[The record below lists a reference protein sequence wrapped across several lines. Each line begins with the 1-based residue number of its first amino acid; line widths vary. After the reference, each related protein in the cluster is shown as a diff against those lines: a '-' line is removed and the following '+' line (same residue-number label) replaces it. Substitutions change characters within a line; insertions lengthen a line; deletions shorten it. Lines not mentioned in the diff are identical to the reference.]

1 MSTYHYPIVFW
12 RDGAGAVTGA
22 AVGDFETI
30 AASAATE
37 DEVMRQLQEM
47 IYWRFENEP
56 WNVDP
61 DLAAPALIEVK
72 VEIRPQYRT
81 RKRIIPCP
89 ETVWLPV
96 ACVSGEQGN
105 GLRLCIVPHFS
116 LQFSYREQSELK
128 SLVSHYVKES
138 LQTLSP
144 AQLAGCLPPR
154 KCTLK
159 ELVVRDSAHR
169 VRRVPL
175 ANQREMKILFTVAD
189 PLLHDSTRRRAASA
203 AYGREHLVQSV
214 VEKLARERANV
225 LLVGES
231 GVGKTT
237 LLLDAAKQ
245 LARRAGFTATKE
257 KEGDD
262 QAAMSELRTYRYWRG
277 SGGRMIAGMRYLG
290 EWEERCEAFIGQ
302 LARIEGV
309 YCVENLLELAQAG
322 GQGPGDSVA
331 TFLLPYL
338 QRGELRMVAEATPAE
353 VEACRRLLPGL
364 LDVFQVITVPSMD
377 DTTAVQV
384 LSRVAAAQASGLR
397 LKVEPGTVSLVH
409 RLHKRFKP
417 YSALPGPAADFL
429 KTLCDRQARSDR
441 AGGKSLS
448 TQSAIDLFVEQTGLP
463 EMFLRDDLLLH
474 LDAVRAQFE
483 SQIIGQPEATLAA
496 ARLITTIKAG
506 LTDPARPMGVLL
518 FSGPTGVGKT
528 ALARALVDYCFG
540 AGGQKDRLVRLDM
553 SEYGGWGAGQRLLHN
568 PQGQPAA
575 WIQKVRRQP
584 FSVVLFDEI
593 EKAAPEVFDV
603 LLGLM
608 DEGRLT
614 DRFGRVTWFQSA
626 IVIMTSNLGANVP
639 VSVGFSL
646 DTVPSYESEVSKFF
660 RPEFFN
666 RLDAVI
672 TFKPLSHEEV
682 VSITRKELADMAGR
696 EGFLAAGIRLNWTE
710 RLVERL
716 AQEGYDRHFGARPLQ
731 RAVERLVVT
740 ALARW
745 RVARS
750 DVKNASLLI
759 DLDEGGVVRIKP
771 DLKPDYSSE

>member
-1 MSTYHYPIVFW
+1 MSTYHYPIVLW
-12 RDGAGAVTGA
+12 RDGAGFVTGA

-30 AASAATE
+30 AASAAKE
-37 DEVMRQLQEM
+37 DDVMRQLQEM
-47 IYWRFENEP
+47 IEWRFENQP

-61 DLAAPALIEVK
+61 DLADPVLSEMK

-81 RKRIIPCP
+81 RNRITPCP

-96 ACVSGEQGN
+96 PCVSGVQSN

-116 LQFSYREQSELK
+116 LQFSYREQAELK

-154 KCTLK
+154 KCVMKIMVL
-159 ELVVRDSAHR
+159 RDSAHR
-169 VRRVPL
+169 ARRVPV
-175 ANQREMKILFTVAD
+175 ADRREMKILFTVAD
-189 PLLHDSTRRRAASA
+189 PLLHDSSRKRAASA
-203 AYGREHLVQSV
+203 AYGREHLVQTV
-214 VEKLARERANV
+214 TQKLGRERANV

-231 GVGKTT
+231 GVGKSTV
-237 LLLDAAKQ
+237 LLDAAKQ
-245 LARRAGFTATKE
+245 LARRTDSGNADE

-262 QAAMSELRTYRYWRG
+262 EASAKELRTYRYWRG

-290 EWEERCEAFIGQ
+290 EWEERCEAFIAQ
-302 LARIEGV
+302 LTKIEGV
-309 YCVENLLELAQAG
+309 FCAENLLELAQVG
-322 GQGPGDSVA
+322 GQSPGDSVA
-331 TFLLPYL
+331 AFLLPYL
-338 QRGELRMVAEATPAE
+338 QRGELRMVAEATPTE

-364 LDVFQVITVPSMD
+364 LDVFQVLTVPSMD
-377 DTTAVQV
+377 DATAVQS
-384 LSRVAAAQASGLR
+384 LNRVASAQASGLR
-397 LKVEPGTVSLVH
+397 LQVEPGSVALAH

-429 KTLCDRQARSDR
+429 KTLCDRQARSGKD
-441 AGGKSLS
+441 GGKSLS
-448 TQSAIDLFVEQTGLP
+448 TKSVIDLFVEQTGLP
-463 EMFLRDDLLLH
+463 ELFLRDDLLLH
-474 LDAVRAQFE
+474 LAKVRAQFAA
-483 SQIIGQPEATLAA
+483 QIIGQPDATLAA
-496 ARLITTIKAG
+496 ARLVTTIKSG

-540 AGGQKDRLVRLDM
+540 AGAQKDRLVRLDM
-553 SEYGGWGAGQRLLHN
+553 SEYGGWGAGQRLLQN

-584 FSVVLFDEI
+584 FCVVLFDEI

-614 DRFGRVTWFQSA
+614 DRFGRVTWFRSA
-626 IVIMTSNLGANVP
+626 IVIMTSNLGASVP
-639 VSVGFSL
+639 PSVGFGS
-646 DTVPSYESEVSKFF
+646 DTGPNYESEVSKFF

-682 VSITRKELADMAGR
+682 VSITRKELADMAAR
-696 EGFLAAGIRLNWTE
+696 EGFLAAEIRLDWTE
-710 RLVERL
+710 ALVEWL
-716 AQEGYDRHFGARPLQ
+716 AKEGYDHRFGARPLQ
-731 RAVERLVVT
+731 RAIERLVVT
-740 ALARW
+740 ALAHW
-745 RVARS
+745 KVANPN
-750 DVKNASLLI
+750 VKNASLLI
-759 DLDEGGVVRIKP
+759 DLDDKSAVRIKA
-771 DLKPDYSSE
+771 S